1 MSDAANSPQG
11 PDLEKGVKLTD
22 LKDDEPKL
30 GHVGDDAVV
39 LVRKGNE
46 VRAIGAVCTHY
57 SGPLQEGLVVGDTI
71 RCPWHHACF
80 DLKTGE
86 AIGGPALSDVPCFDV
101 VHEGALVRV
110 TGKATKPKKAA
121 LANAPTSVV
130 VIGAGPA
137 GAAAVEALRREG
149 YEGKITLL
157 GDEEPGPVDRP
168 NLSKDFLM
176 GEAPKE
182 WMPLRDAAFYAEK
195 NVDFVVGDLAR
206 ELDPKAK
213 RIVTKSGKTI
223 AYDALLLATG
233 AAPIRL
239 DIPGADLPHVHVL
252 RTLADS
258 EAIAKSA
265 TKGKIAVV
273 IGSSFIGLE
282 AAASLRHRDVKVH
295 VVAPEAIPLAGVLG
309 EAAGQVVREL
319 HEQNGVVFHRS
330 KPKEITKTGVV
341 LENGET
347 VPCDLVVVGIGVR
360 PNLDLARTAGLKIDK
375 GIVVD
380 ASFRTSDASIW
391 AAGDVARYPDVH
403 TGEPVRIEHFVAAE
417 RQAQHAAAA
426 ILGKNEPFRV
436 PPFFWSLHYDLK
448 FSYVGHA
455 ASWDRIEVRGSV
467 AKRDAALFYRKGS
480 KVVAVV
486 TVDRDMLCLEAEAA
500 MEAGDD
506 AALEALAARE

>member
-1 MSDAANSPQG
+1 MSDTATSPQG
-11 PDLEKGVKLTD
+11 PDLEKGVKLAD

-30 GHVGDDAVV
+30 GHVGEEAVV
-39 LVRKGNE
+39 LVKKGGE

-57 SGPLQEGLVVGDTI
+57 SGPLQEGLVVGETL

-86 AIGGPALSDVPCFDV
+86 AIGGPALSDVACFDV

-110 TGKATKPKKAA
+110 TGKANKSKKP
-121 LANAPTSVV
+121 APASAPSSVV
-130 VIGAGPA
+130 VVGAGPA
-137 GAAAVEALRREG
+137 GAAAVEALRRGG
-149 YEGKITLL
+149 YEGKVTLL

-182 WMPLRDAAFYAEK
+182 WMPLRDAAFYAAK
-195 NVDFVVGDLAR
+195 NVDFVVGDRAV
-206 ELDPKAK
+206 ELDPKSK
-213 RIVTKSGKTI
+213 HLVTKNGKTLV
-223 AYDALLLATG
+223 YDALLLVTG
-233 AAPIRL
+233 AAPIHL

-258 EAIAKSA
+258 EAIAKAA
-265 TKGKIAVV
+265 TKGKTAVV

-282 AAASLRHRDVKVH
+282 ASASLRHRHVDVH
-295 VVAPEAIPLAGVLG
+295 VVAPEPVPLANVVG
-309 EAAGQVVREL
+309 EEAGKVVREL
-319 HEQNGVVFHRS
+319 HEKNGVVFHRS
-330 KPKEITKTGVV
+330 KPKEITKTGVL

-347 VPCDLVVVGIGVR
+347 IACDLVVVGIGVR
-360 PNLDLARTAGLKIDK
+360 PNLDLARAAGLKIDK

-391 AAGDVARYPDVH
+391 AAGDVARYPDAH

-426 ILGKNEPFRV
+426 ILGKTEPFRV

-448 FSYVGHA
+448 LSYVGHA
-455 ASWDRIEVRGSV
+455 SSWDRIEVKGSV
-467 AKRDAALFYRKGS
+467 AKKDAALFYRKGG
-480 KVVAVV
+480 KIVAVV
-486 TVDRDMLCLEAEAA
+486 TVDRDLLGLEAEAA

-506 AALEALAARE
+506 AALEALATRE